1 MMGSLNLTP
10 SSAPVKPCKVSPH
23 SLYFMAVK
31 RSKSLVEKGRSLTES
46 GELLPWELLYAEWL
60 VRLQKRPSIDVQI
73 AAATEL
79 AREAGVIG
87 DDDYIEE
94 LDLKRAR
101 LRKTWK
107 RYFADLK
114 SEGMRKARRM
124 LVEHAPQYA
133 DAHIWSLHQAR
144 KFGDYKATAVIALPM
159 LDRALPKHA
168 DGPQT
173 AIQVN
178 LTVQQADALTAP
190 ASTVEVDYE
199 VIEDDSASETP

>member
-1 MMGSLNLTP
+1 MT
-10 SSAPVKPCKVSPH
+10 
-23 SLYFMAVK
+23 VK
-31 RSKSLVEKGRSLTES
+31 RSKSLVKKGRSLTES

-60 VRLQKRPSIDVQI
+60 VRLQTRPSIDVQM

-79 AREAGVIG
+79 AREAGVI
-87 DDDYIEE
+87 DEDSYISEQ
-94 LDLKRAR
+94 DLKRAR

-107 RYFADLK
+107 RYFTDLK

-133 DAHIWSLHQAR
+133 DAHIWSLSQAR
-144 KFGDYKATAVIALPM
+144 KFGDYKATAAIALPM

-168 DGPQT
+168 EGPQT

-178 LTVQQADALTAP
+178 LTVQQADALIAP
-190 ASTVEVDYE
+190 ASTVEVSYE
-199 VIEDDSASETP
+199 VIEDDSTSETP

>member
-1 MMGSLNLTP
+1 M
-10 SSAPVKPCKVSPH
+10 H
-23 SLYFMAVK
+23 VK
-31 RSKSLVEKGRSLTES
+31 RSNSLVKKGRSLTAS

-60 VRLQKRPSIDVQI
+60 VRLPTRPSIDVQV

-79 AREAGVIG
+79 AREAGVL
-87 DDDYIEE
+87 DDGSYIEPQ
-94 LDLKRAR
+94 DLKRAR

-107 RYFADLK
+107 RYYNDLQ
-114 SEGMRKARRM
+114 SEGMKKARRM

-133 DAHIWSLHQAR
+133 DAHIWSLSQAR
-144 KFGDYKATAVIALPM
+144 KFGDYKAAAAIAQPM

-178 LTVQQADALTAP
+178 LTVAQADALTAP
-190 ASTVEVDYE
+190 ESAVEVAYE
-199 VIEDDSASETP
+199 VIEGDD

>member
-1 MMGSLNLTP
+1 M
-10 SSAPVKPCKVSPH
+10 SPH
-23 SLYFMAVK
+23 SLYFKAVK
-31 RSKSLVEKGRSLTES
+31 RSKSLVKKGRSLTES

-94 LDLKRAR
+94 LDLKRCR

-107 RYFADLK
+107 RYLADLK

-124 LVEHAPQYA
+124 LIEHAPQYA

-144 KFGDYKATAVIALPM
+144 KHGDYKTTASIALPM

-168 DGPQT
+168 EGPQT

-199 VIEDDSASETP
+199 VIEEEGE